1 MVAGSRL
8 LAAAA
13 LVVDIISGLRH
24 THGIQQQVAA
34 SIAALMGVA
43 MLALLLLNGVVAVHN
58 GKRRPWAMNVC
69 VLGNITCSGHV
80 LAAHACMM
88 QC

>member
-8 LAAAA
+8 LAAAT

-24 THGIQQQVAA
+24 AHGIQQQVAA
-34 SIAALMGVA
+34 AIAALMGAA

-58 GKRRPWAMNVC
+58 GKR
-69 VLGNITCSGHV
+69 
-80 LAAHACMM
+80 
-88 QC
+88 